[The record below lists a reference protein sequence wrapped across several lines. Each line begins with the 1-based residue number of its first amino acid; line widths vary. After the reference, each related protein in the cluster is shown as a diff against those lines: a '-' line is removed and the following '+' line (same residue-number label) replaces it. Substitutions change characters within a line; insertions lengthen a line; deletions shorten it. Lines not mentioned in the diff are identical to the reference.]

1 MPFRAYSSHF
11 ASDELSAFSAAYEA
25 AWQHLRSTVVTPDH
39 AGFSLQRGTHNRA
52 AEGHCAKGSRFALRA
67 DGQAETLSATYLRKF
82 YRFDRH
88 QRDKLPP

>member
-39 AGFSLQRGTHNRA
+39 VAVLRKNLAQIILASACNGERTTERLRDI
-52 AEGHCAKGSRFALRA
+52 ALRA
-67 DGQAETLSATYLRKF
+67 LDSR
-82 YRFDRH
+82 
-88 QRDKLPP
+88 